1 MKRNSVPNDRPPV
14 RKIINIELPE
24 GRLGLRIALVIVL
37 IVLAVASFALGI
49 NSLVSTDAGLT
60 EITAL
65 SGEMNAGSSFTFYYY
80 LGYGGADATDEKRE
94 LRNVYT
100 EAATDALELFC
111 ADIETEETGGLYR
124 LSRSPNEIL
133 NVDEALYSALEQL
146 EASDS
151 RYHYLAP
158 LYEQYYALCSSMG
171 DEEAAQYDPRLDA
184 AQGEFFAE
192 AAAFAADE
200 TAVDIELLGDGKVRL
215 RVSDE
220 YLAFAQENGIVSFLD
235 LGWMENAFI
244 ADYLA
249 ETLEAAGYTR
259 GALISDDGFMRCLD
273 EETGSEYSFNFTH
286 REGGEVTVLSTLR
299 FSGRVSIACLRDYPA
314 EGSDGEGYYL
324 YENGTL
330 RSPFL
335 DTSDGLDRSSKPEL
349 CGYSFDEGCAALAL
363 KLAPIFIA
371 DTLNTEALVTL
382 ENEGITVYYAKD
394 GALCS
399 TAA

>member
-363 KLAPIFIA
+363 TLAPIFIA

>member
-14 RKIINIELPE
+14 RRIINIELPE
-24 GRLGLRIALVIVL
+24 GRLGLRLALVIGL
-37 IVLAVASFALGI
+37 IALAVASFALGI

-65 SGEMNAGSSFTFYYY
+65 SGEMNAGGRFTFYYY
-80 LGYGGADATDEKRE
+80 LGCGGADAGDEKRE
-94 LRNVYT
+94 LRGVYT
-100 EAATDALELFC
+100 EAATDALGLFC
-111 ADIETEETGGLYR
+111 AGVETTGAGGLYW
-124 LSRSPNEIL
+124 LSRRPNEEL
-133 NVDEALYSALEQL
+133 HVDAALYSALEQL
-146 EASDS
+146 EASGT

-158 LYEQYYALCSSMG
+158 LYEQYYALCSSVG

-184 AQGEFFAE
+184 AQAE
-192 AAAFAADE
+192 YYAECAAFASDGA
-200 TAVDIELLGDGKVRL
+200 AVDLELLGDGKVRL

-249 ETLEAAGYTR
+249 GTLEAAGFTR
-259 GALISDDGFMRCLD
+259 GALISEDGFMRCLD
-273 EETGSEYSFNFTH
+273 TETGSEYAFDFTH

-299 FSGRVSIACLRDYPA
+299 FAGRVSIACLRDYPA
-314 EGSDGEGYYL
+314 EGSGGEGYYM
-324 YENGTL
+324 YEDGTL

-335 DTSDGLDRSSKPEL
+335 DVSDGLDSCAAPEL
-349 CGYSFDEGCAALAL
+349 CGWSEDAGCAAIAL
-363 KLAPIFIA
+363 ELAPIFIA
-371 DTLNTEALVTL
+371 DALNVEAVEAL
-382 ENEGITVYYAKD
+382 ENEGITVYYAED
-394 GALCS
+394 GALRS